1 MVGLIAVGV
10 VAGLLAALA
19 VVAHRQDVRRKRSG
33 TPTGGRSFQ
42 ETQADIVTKAG
53 NTASGDGTGFGA
65 L

>member
-1 MVGLIAVGV
+1 MTLIAVVGT
-10 VAGLLAALA
+10 VAVFGALWI
-19 VVAHRQDVRRKRSG
+19 VIDRMDRDRSD
-33 TPTGGRSFQ
+33 RFR